1 MRVVIDTN
9 VLVSAMLVEG
19 SVPDQVTR
27 LALAGRFVWLVDTR
41 IVSEY
46 REVLQRPTFA
56 FDVAAVRDLL
66 AVVDA
71 YAEWIVANPLPL
83 TLPDESDR
91 PFVEVAVAGGAD
103 VIVTGNVADFRVAE
117 GRLGVRILNPRRFL
131 DLLGGRLG

>member
-71 YAEWIVANPLPL
+71 YAEWIVADPLPL